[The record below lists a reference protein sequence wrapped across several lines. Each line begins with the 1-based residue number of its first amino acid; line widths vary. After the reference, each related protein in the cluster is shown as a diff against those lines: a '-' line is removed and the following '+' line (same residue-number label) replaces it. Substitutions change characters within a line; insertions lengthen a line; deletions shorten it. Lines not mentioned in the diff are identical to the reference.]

1 MENTMIKEIL
11 GEGLWMVG
19 EAKRERKRNGGYDLT
34 LYATNKHNRNPER
47 NIWYCIFLSRPVAR
61 SLKLCE
67 KPVTIYADL
76 KTGKIVALSDQYGKS
91 RIRGAGN
98 ITHATNITEQLL
110 GLGFKHYKMVENTD
124 LMVVFEPVEG
134 DNNEFE

>member
-1 MENTMIKEIL
+1 MENTMVKEIL

-19 EAKRERKRNGGYDLT
+19 EAKRDGKRNSGYDLT
-34 LYATNKHNRNPER
+34 LYATNKHRNSER
-47 NIWYCIFLSRPVAR
+47 NIGYAIFLSRTVAR

-98 ITHATNITEQLL
+98 ITQATNITEQLL
-110 GLGFKHYKMVENTD
+110 GLGFKYYKMVEDTD